1 MSGTTEYLQRKGIPF
16 ETIEHER
23 AFTPVE
29 EARTVGIPTH
39 LVVKTLVLDTKW
51 GRVLAVV
58 PGDRRLDMR
67 LVREAVGD
75 HHARLA
81 TEEEIRAEF
90 PSFELGC
97 LPPLGMMLGLPVYVD
112 GHVLRHEEV
121 VFAAGSSGEAV
132 RARTVDL
139 FDHEHVTVAHI
150 ATEPVREY
158 V

>member
-1 MSGTTEYLQRKGIPF
+1 MSGTIEYLERKGIPF
-16 ETIEHER
+16 QTIEHER
-23 AFTPVE
+23 AFTPVA
-29 EARTVGIPTH
+29 EAQVIGVPAH
-39 LVVKTLVLDTKW
+39 LVIKTLVLDTKW

-81 TEEEIRAEF
+81 TEEEIRAEL
-90 PSFELGC
+90 PDFELGC
-97 LPPLGMMLGLPVYVD
+97 IPPLGMLLGLPVYVD
-112 GHVLRHEEV
+112 GHVMRHEEV

-132 RARTVDL
+132 RARVVDL
-139 FDHEHVTVAHI
+139 FDHERVTVAHI
-150 ATEPVREY
+150 ATEPVEAY